1 MERNLH
7 LLSIWRKILKYF
19 IKWFLLFWGVSI
31 VSFLVV
37 RLLPVSPV
45 EMLLQKYNLPLTE
58 ENKAFL
64 TLRYDL
70 DKNIVKQY
78 YLWLSGVLKGDFG
91 ISFFSRLPVR
101 EEFLRRL
108 PYSFVIGFSSLLL
121 ANVFS
126 FFLGYFAAIEK
137 RGIVDRMTRFFSIL
151 SLSCPPFLFAILIL
165 YSLGVKIKIIS
176 FFSGNYFWGS
186 VFSIFILCFY
196 QMGNLTR
203 IVYNRFLSLQEESYV
218 KFYRIRGFSLEY
230 VLFRHCYKPVLYSL
244 LSASVSK
251 CSSVIG
257 GSSVL
262 EFAFSIPGISY
273 FLISS
278 IVARDYN
285 VIQAYIFFVFI
296 WMFLIHFLF
305 DILLFFFKEK
315 KEE

>member
-1 MERNLH
+1 M
-7 LLSIWRKILKYF
+7 KYF

-176 FFSGNYFWGS
+176 FFFRKLFLGKRFQH
-186 VFSIFILCFY
+186 FY
-196 QMGNLTR
+196 SL
-203 IVYNRFLSLQEESYV
+203 FLSNG
-218 KFYRIRGFSLEY
+218 KFNENCI
-230 VLFRHCYKPVLYSL
+230 
-244 LSASVSK
+244 
-251 CSSVIG
+251 
-257 GSSVL
+257 
-262 EFAFSIPGISY
+262 
-273 FLISS
+273 
-278 IVARDYN
+278 
-285 VIQAYIFFVFI
+285 
-296 WMFLIHFLF
+296 
-305 DILLFFFKEK
+305 
-315 KEE
+315 